1 MRFFYLMT
9 AVAWFASGM
18 VAEAADRK
26 FPYEA
31 MVDVEEGENVR
42 SGPGPK
48 YYPTTKLRKGD
59 RVMVHRHDPGG
70 WCMIVPPAGS
80 FSWVRAEY
88 IQKSGAETGVLKT
101 SGVVVHVGSA
111 INPEEFTTVQANL
124 SQGDAV
130 EILGEKNFTF
140 EDGPRLMYKIT
151 PVKREW
157 RWIARKSIVAAD
169 AVKSDPFPAE
179 QTAPKKRNGPVAQLD
194 EDAFAKPV
202 SMGPAH
208 RPEDSS
214 STEKSRS
221 TTAGDLAVRPSGPGS
236 DLPAA
241 ARQQLE
247 EIDQHFREMIRQDKS
262 TWDLDSLEN
271 LYRDLEDEVGEAA
284 MTSLIA
290 QRQDAVQR
298 YRKTQQDYLEFFK
311 LSAETK
317 QRDAQLQSPR
327 TSPERSPVAG
337 QVPAAGNGPQSRV
350 PVSAPHQPAAPQ
362 QPAVT
367 QQPSVPKPAPAQA
380 GGAPAFDGAGIVQK
394 MAQTFPGGPQF
405 VLITPDGRM
414 LSFLQPGP
422 GVDLN
427 RHVGRAMGI
436 MGQRVHRD
444 DWNADMITVRSLHP
458 VQLRGSR

>member
-1 MRFFYLMT
+1 
-9 AVAWFASGM
+9 M
-18 VAEAADRK
+18 V
-26 FPYEA
+26 
-31 MVDVEEGENVR
+31 
-42 SGPGPK
+42 
-48 YYPTTKLRKGD
+48 
-59 RVMVHRHDPGG
+59 
-70 WCMIVPPAGS
+70 
-80 FSWVRAEY
+80 
-88 IQKSGAETGVLKT
+88 
-101 SGVVVHVGSA
+101 
-111 INPEEFTTVQANL
+111 
-124 SQGDAV
+124 
-130 EILGEKNFTF
+130 
-140 EDGPRLMYKIT
+140 
-151 PVKREW
+151 
-157 RWIARKSIVAAD
+157 
-169 AVKSDPFPAE
+169 
-179 QTAPKKRNGPVAQLD
+179 
-194 EDAFAKPV
+194 
-202 SMGPAH
+202 PAH

-214 STEKSRS
+214 LTEKSLS
-221 TTAGDLAVRPSGPGS
+221 TTAGDLAVRASGPGS

-271 LYRDLEDEVGEAA
+271 LYRDLEEEVGEAV

-311 LSAETK
+311 LSAEIK
-317 QRDAQLQSPR
+317 QGDVQRPSPQGPR
-327 TSPERSPVAG
+327 TSPERSPVAS
-337 QVPAAGNGPQSRV
+337 QIPAAGNGSQSRV
-350 PVSAPHQPAAPQ
+350 PVSAPQ
-362 QPAVT
+362 QPAVS
-367 QQPSVPKPAPAQA
+367 QQPAIPQQSTVPKPAPAQA

-444 DWNADMITVRSLHP
+444 DWNADIITVRSLQP